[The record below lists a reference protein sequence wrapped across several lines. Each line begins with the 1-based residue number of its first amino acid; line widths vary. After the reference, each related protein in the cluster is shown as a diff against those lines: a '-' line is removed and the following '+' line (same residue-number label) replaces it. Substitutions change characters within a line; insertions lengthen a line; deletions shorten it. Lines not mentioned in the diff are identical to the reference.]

1 MSRIR
6 PVLYNMLTI
15 RVVHSNLM
23 RLLETYTAAG
33 IILCSVETIDEL
45 TAILSVDRK
54 YMPLLR
60 SITEKQHGEISVLRL
75 EGLYWKIRNCLRRP
89 ILILGIFLLLILTIT
104 VPRVIFFV
112 GVQGNSQVSD
122 IQILD
127 AAERAGI
134 KFGTLRRSIR
144 SEQIK
149 NQLLDMLPQLQWVGI
164 TTEGCVATISV
175 REIHPDPNA
184 QLAPLCG
191 IVAAR
196 DGVIQNMHIT
206 KGNALCVPGQAV
218 KAGELLVSA
227 YTDCGLNLRAN
238 GAEGE
243 IYALTVRE
251 NKTAL
256 PVPYCVQGEKSGE
269 ILRCSL
275 IVGKKRINFYKDS
288 GICDTGCDK
297 MYKEYYVT
305 LPGGF
310 RLPIAFTIERLSFFE
325 NSTVTVLGLEATNAL
340 RQWSEDYLRKEMVA
354 GKILSAQTYTQQNE
368 KLFVITGI
376 YRCLEMIGRLQQE
389 EIVGNYGESN

>member
-1 MSRIR
+1 
-6 PVLYNMLTI
+6 
-15 RVVHSNLM
+15 
-23 RLLETYTAAG
+23 
-33 IILCSVETIDEL
+33 
-45 TAILSVDRK
+45 
-54 YMPLLR
+54 
-60 SITEKQHGEISVLRL
+60 
-75 EGLYWKIRNCLRRP
+75 
-89 ILILGIFLLLILTIT
+89 
-104 VPRVIFFV
+104 
-112 GVQGNSQVSD
+112 VQGNSQVSD

-184 QLAPLCG
+184 RLAPLCG

-256 PVPYCVQGEKSGE
+256 PAPYCVQGEKSGE

-297 MYKEYYVT
+297 MYKEYYVS
-305 LPGGF
+305 LPNGVQ
-310 RLPIAFTIERLSFFE
+310 LPFGLGVEQNVVYEDLTNVSDFAQITALQEAARSYLVDQMVSGEVRGASETIE
-325 NSTVTVLGLEATNAL
+325 TKDGLMQISGVYICHEL
-340 RQWSEDYLRKEMVA
+340 
-354 GKILSAQTYTQQNE
+354 
-368 KLFVITGI
+368 
-376 YRCLEMIGRLQQE
+376 IGREELEDVLQ
-389 EIVGNYGESN
+389 YGENN